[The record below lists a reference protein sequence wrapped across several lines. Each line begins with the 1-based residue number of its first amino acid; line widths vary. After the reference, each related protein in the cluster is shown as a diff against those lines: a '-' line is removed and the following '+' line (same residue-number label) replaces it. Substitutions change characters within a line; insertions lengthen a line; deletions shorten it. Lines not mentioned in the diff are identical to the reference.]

1 MTTESMSDTAG
12 RAESIQAESIQVDE
26 IKRTTGPQTTNGR
39 RWEVQLSAT
48 PPGEWLALFK
58 VSGEATAKVVPKLV
72 EFDRASALFKCDEDQ
87 VEHWI
92 GSIDTWIASTNA
104 RYRLSLEQV
113 WRERF
118 DRVDA
123 ETKEK
128 ERIERLNHRFKDL

>member
-12 RAESIQAESIQVDE
+12 RAESLQVDE

-58 VSGEATAKVVPKLV
+58 VSGEASAKAVPKLV
-72 EFDRASALFKCDEDQ
+72 EFDRASDLFKCDENQ

-92 GSIDTWIASTNA
+92 ESLDSWMASTNA
-104 RYRLSLEQV
+104 RYRMGLEQV

-118 DRVDA
+118 ERVDA
-123 ETKEK
+123 EAKEK